1 MSKSGV
7 IGDDECIRCRPTKDS
22 GRSRGQ
28 PIFQEDPDVLIQ
40 HLDPSHHSLLA
51 EILSKATK
59 LPVGEVKSGIRIKP
73 NHVYVIPPDAFMA
86 ITAATFKLT
95 PRNKGSG
102 QHLSVNF
109 FMRSL
114 AEERMS
120 GAIGVIL
127 SGTGADATL
136 GLERIKVE
144 GGITFA
150 QDPATAK
157 YDGMPRSAIDSG
169 YVDFVLP
176 PKEIAKELQRIQR
189 HPYIRQE
196 ERGAEEQRKEL
207 EDSVAPPPQ
216 EEAFAAILDQLRKA
230 SGIISRLG
238 GSIRVR
244 SSVRS
249 AKSGTCFSIFLPTQL
264 PGRA

>member
-150 QDPATAK
+150 QDPQRPSTMACHAAPSIPGVWTSFCLPKRSRRSCKGFNDIRIYARRNEVQKSNAK
-157 YDGMPRSAIDSG
+157 NWKIPWP
-169 YVDFVLP
+169 L
-176 PKEIAKELQRIQR
+176 
-189 HPYIRQE
+189 
-196 ERGAEEQRKEL
+196 
-207 EDSVAPPPQ
+207 
-216 EEAFAAILDQLRKA
+216 LRKR
-230 SGIISRLG
+230 RLSQPSSTSCERRA
-238 GSIRVR
+238 GS
-244 SSVRS
+244 
-249 AKSGTCFSIFLPTQL
+249 
-264 PGRA
+264 